1 MNGNPLPWVTSA
13 KYLGNRLTNK
23 IDGLTQDIVEKRA
36 RYIERN
42 CELNQEFP
50 YAHPEL
56 KCKLNNIYNSSFSGS
71 VLWDLTSTQAKSII
85 NSWSVSVKHMW
96 DIPIQSHRY
105 LIEPLG
111 GTHLKTMLY
120 SRFVKFIWSIECGN
134 KMAAKL
140 LLEMIKYNTETI
152 TGRNMKLILMQL
164 DKRDIESV
172 NNITLKNLKFC
183 ELPKTEEWRISS
195 IKELT
200 NIRQGKLCVQFD
212 QGIGM
217 ENNETEDILEFLAC
231 S

>member
-1 MNGNPLPWVTSA
+1 MPNNKIFPFSTNIDPKKSKTKGIIFSKKDIKHDIANVILNGNPLPWVTSA

-23 IDGLTQDIVEKRA
+23 INGLTQDIVEKRA

-71 VLWDLTSTQAKSII
+71 VLWDLTSSQANSII

-105 LIEPLG
+105 LMESLG

-120 SRFVKFIWSIECGN
+120 TRFIKFIRSIKSGN
-134 KMAAKL
+134 KIAAKL
-140 LLEMIKYNTETI
+140 LLEMIKDNTETI
-152 TGRNMKLILMQL
+152 R
-164 DKRDIESV
+164 
-172 NNITLKNLKFC
+172 
-183 ELPKTEEWRISS
+183 
-195 IKELT
+195 
-200 NIRQGKLCVQFD
+200 
-212 QGIGM
+212 
-217 ENNETEDILEFLAC
+217 
-231 S
+231 